1 MVTGGL
7 DWQGVFIASGA
18 ITFSVAVLGIFVL
31 KPSPVSVGLEPT
43 PINPHSAFAK
53 SDQAALAAN
62 TDNDDNN
69 DADVVGGGGGG
80 GNGTTAAATK
90 AKLAE
95 SEGVRRPV

>member
-18 ITFSVAVLGIFVL
+18 ITFSVAVLAIFVL

-62 TDNDDNN
+62 TDNDDKN

-80 GNGTTAAATK
+80 GG
-90 AKLAE
+90 E
-95 SEGVRRPV
+95 